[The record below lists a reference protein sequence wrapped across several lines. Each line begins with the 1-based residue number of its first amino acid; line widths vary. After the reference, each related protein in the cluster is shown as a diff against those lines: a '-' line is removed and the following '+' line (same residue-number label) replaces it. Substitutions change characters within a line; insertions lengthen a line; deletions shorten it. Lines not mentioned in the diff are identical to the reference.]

1 MGNIDILK
9 IAKIAQ
15 AEKQKDQTVIDATIG
30 MFYNDQRE
38 LVIPQVLKAF
48 QQLNPQEIFKYG
60 ATDGGKVFEENVID
74 WVLDS
79 KKEMLSQ
86 KFIFTGLST
95 PGGSGALS
103 TIFGTYGTPGH
114 KVLVSD
120 LRWRYDYFVQASK
133 MSIHTHKLFKGN
145 KFNLQDFE
153 RQLKKLAKK
162 QKTVIVV
169 INDPCHNPT
178 GYQLS
183 SQEWI
188 RIVDILNQFKDN
200 DIILTYDLAYF
211 DYDPRGFSEARN
223 TFDFL
228 MNLENHIQVLICFS
242 ASKSFAM
249 YGIRLGAVVGLHH
262 TEEQYKFFK
271 RNLVNDALGKW
282 STAPSVG
289 VGIFNQLAGQK
300 NEYIPKLKELTKILK
315 KRGQI
320 FMKEAKQVKL
330 NLYPYKGGFFVLIKS
345 SDPETDYHKLV
356 NKKIYIIPM
365 EEGLRVA
372 LSCITTDE
380 VYGLAQKIKETISN

>member
-15 AEKQKDQTVIDATIG
+15 AEKHKDPSVIDATIG
-30 MFYNDQRE
+30 MFYNDERK
-38 LVIPQVLKAF
+38 LVIPQVEKAF
-48 QQLNPQEIFKYG
+48 HNLDPNEIFKYG
-60 ATDGGKVFEENVID
+60 ATDGGKVFEENVIN

-79 KKEMLSQ
+79 KKERLSQ
-86 KFIFTGLST
+86 KFMMTGLST

-145 KFNLQDFE
+145 HFNLSDFE
-153 RQLKKLAKK
+153 KQIKKLAKK

-183 SQEWI
+183 DQEWI
-188 RIVDILNQFKDN
+188 RIVEILNQFKDN
-200 DIILTYDLAYF
+200 EIILTYDLAYF
-211 DYDPRGFSEARN
+211 DYDPRGFSEARH
-223 TFDFL
+223 TFDYL
-228 MNLENHIQVLICFS
+228 MNLEKHVQVLICFS

-262 TEEQYKFFK
+262 TKEQYQFFK
-271 RNLVNDALGKW
+271 TKLVNDALGKW

-289 VGIFNQLAGQK
+289 VGIFNQLAEQK
-300 NEYIPKLKELTKILK
+300 ETYIPKLKELTSTLK

-320 FMKEAKQVKL
+320 FLKEAKKAKL
-330 NLYPYKGGFFVLIKS
+330 DIYPYKGGFFVLVKS
-345 SDPETDYHKLV
+345 SQPEADYYKLV
-356 NKKIYIIPM
+356 DKKIYLIPM

-372 LSCITTDE
+372 LSCITTNE
-380 VYGLAQKIKETISN
+380 VYGLAEKIKSTISV